1 MRNLNKLYHFFFIIL
16 TYSQHFQLLLS
27 QEVNKIWDKSLMT
40 SSQQSNYASSFTK
53 NVLMNMEIYAYPELQ
68 SQLQMKVAQIE
79 SKLAQIDAFSIT
91 ALITLKADTTL
102 FTPKGKGTKRV
113 SYVEV
118 VK

>member
-1 MRNLNKLYHFFFIIL
+1 
-16 TYSQHFQLLLS
+16 
-27 QEVNKIWDKSLMT
+27 MT

-53 NVLMNMEIYAYPELQ
+53 NDLMNMEIYAYPELQ

-79 SKLAQIDAFSIT
+79 SKLAQIDALPIT
-91 ALITLKADTTL
+91 VLITLKVDATP
-102 FTPKGKGTKRV
+102 FTSKGKETKRV